1 MFKNRLFRIQF
12 FALII
17 GVVLMIV
24 KYGAYLLTNSNTI
37 LTDALESIVN
47 IVAALFAL
55 YSIVLAAKP
64 EDEDH
69 PYGHGKIA
77 FLSAGL
83 EGFLI
88 ICAGLI
94 ILGKSIFT
102 LFYPHEISQLEIGAF
117 LIIVSG
123 FINFVVGHYLEKE
136 GEQSRSLILIADG
149 KHLKTDA
156 YTSLGI
162 LVGIVVI
169 YVTHKLWLDSTIAI
183 LISLYIIY
191 SGGQLIRKSLKGI
204 MDEADETLIV
214 SLLEYINQHRK
225 DTWIDIHNMRIIQYG
240 SKLHVDCHM
249 TLPWYYSLEKAHD
262 EADEL
267 DKSISQ
273 LHGEKVEFFIHLD
286 PCIEAQ
292 CKICCY
298 AECTKRRHPFEK
310 KIEWTMDNITKNRK
324 HGLQNDFNKNH
335 Q

>member
-1 MFKNRLFRIQF
+1 MFRNRLFRIQF
-12 FALII
+12 FALLV
-17 GVVLMIV
+17 GVILMLV
-24 KYGAYLLTNSNTI
+24 KYVAYLVTNSNTI

-47 IVAALFAL
+47 IIAAVFAL
-55 YSIVLAAKP
+55 YSIVLASKP

-88 ICAGLI
+88 ICAGII

-102 LFYPHEISQLEIGAF
+102 LFYPHQISQLEIGAAI
-117 LIIVSG
+117 IIVSG
-123 FINFVVGHYLEKE
+123 LINFLIGHYLEKE
-136 GEQSRSLILIADG
+136 GERSRSLILIADG

-162 LVGIVVI
+162 LIGIILI
-169 YVTHKLWLDSTIAI
+169 YVTKILWLDSAIAI
-183 LISLYIIY
+183 IISLYIIY
-191 SGGQLIRKSLKGI
+191 SGAQLIRKSLKGI
-204 MDEADETLIV
+204 MDEADETLIE
-214 SLLEYINQHRK
+214 SLLDYIKKHRK
-225 DTWIDIHNMRIIQYG
+225 ENWIDIHNMRIIQYG

-249 TLPWYYSLEKAHD
+249 TLPWYYTLERAHD

-286 PCIEAQ
+286 PCIEVQ
-292 CKICCY
+292 CHICAY
-298 AECTKRRHPFEK
+298 SECVKRMHPFEK
-310 KIEWTMDNITKNRK
+310 KIEWSLDNVTKNRK
-324 HGLQNDFNKNH
+324 HGLAK
-335 Q
+335 